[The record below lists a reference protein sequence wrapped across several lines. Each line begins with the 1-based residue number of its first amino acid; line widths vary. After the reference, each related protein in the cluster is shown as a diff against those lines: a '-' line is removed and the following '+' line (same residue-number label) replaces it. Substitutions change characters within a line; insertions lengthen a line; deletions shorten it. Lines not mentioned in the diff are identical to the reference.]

1 MAAGDPGHTPRPDAA
16 TQSLRQTLLQAE
28 DDAQRLR
35 ALEAIALRTIFAPTW
50 SNSPEAVRTLT
61 NSEGEHAMP
70 LFSGL
75 DTLQAA
81 ARRFGWTNGDGSLCY
96 RELPARE
103 VLRRARDQ
111 GVHYVVLDMFAEHA
125 TEFSCEEIADVLS
138 RMPAAAPVARGAAPA
153 PATRQAGMA
162 QAPASAPKPRGQSK
176 PAPRKSK
183 RPPVALA
190 EIDMPFARE
199 RAAAKPIGRVAIGAM
214 AVPAR
219 RDAAAR
225 SDPRAEPVASRARV
239 RGESEAL
246 RAAHEA
252 PARVPDGRPESALLR
267 ERSEDA
273 SNARP
278 PTAAAPIHASPV
290 RADTAPVAP
299 PRPAVLRAPSTLKE
313 QPAPRVER
321 AAVATPG
328 AFAPPALPQVD
339 AAYGQQPASHSP
351 AWGAPAQP
359 MHAQPAHPLP
369 ALDDAPLP
377 LSGASSAHDASFGY
391 DDSPEPE
398 ANPAALEAAAMI
410 AQVGKLSHDAGTQKA
425 AADVAAMLKEMAR
438 KGVAEEAKPS
448 AAQSAAKMLA
458 GMLSAEV
465 AVDAQR
471 AKRGKPADPDPAPE
485 VAAPTPEAP
494 EISGLRPLD
503 PPIQPA
509 VLDAIADAL
518 RKYPEVEWACEVSD
532 GSDTPMIGLRI
543 DPSFQTRAVEIRAA
557 VMAAAQTRKT
567 RLSVLMLDNP
577 QVMKEARTSGSAFFP
592 WRKRAAKR

>member
-1 MAAGDPGHTPRPDAA
+1 MAAGDPGQTPRPDPA

-81 ARRFGWTNGDGSLCY
+81 ARRFGWMNGDGSLCY

-125 TEFSCEEIADVLS
+125 TEFSCEEIGDVLA
-138 RMPAAAPVARGAAPA
+138 RMPAPAASAARGAPPLAA
-153 PATRQAGMA
+153 ARQAGA
-162 QAPASAPKPRGQSK
+162 TQAAGAASKERRQSK
-176 PAPRKSK
+176 PPQRKSK

-199 RAAAKPIGRVAIGAM
+199 RAAKAIARVAIEPM
-214 AVPAR
+214 AVAPR
-219 RDAAAR
+219 RGAVPR
-225 SDPRAEPVASRARV
+225 NDPRAEPAAPRGAVRA
-239 RGESEAL
+239 EPEAL
-246 RAAHEA
+246 RAAQRA
-252 PARVPDGRPESALLR
+252 PARVPEPRPESAPLR

-273 SNARP
+273 LHARP
-278 PTAAAPIHASPV
+278 AIGAVPVHASPARV
-290 RADTAPVAP
+290 DTAPVAP
-299 PRPAVLRAPSTLKE
+299 PRPAMLRAPSTLKE
-313 QPAPRVER
+313 QPAPRPER
-321 AAVATPG
+321 GVLPTPG
-328 AFAPPALPQVD
+328 AFEAPALPQVPV
-339 AAYGQQPASHSP
+339 ARGQEPAPHPP
-351 AWGAPAQP
+351 AWSAAAEP
-359 MHAQPAHPLP
+359 MHASMPP
-369 ALDDAPLP
+369 ALPGLD
-377 LSGASSAHDASFGY
+377 GASLPPADSSSTHDASFVC
-391 DDSPEPE
+391 DDAPEPA

-410 AQVGKLSHDAGTQKA
+410 AQVGKLAQDAGTQKA
-425 AADVAAMLKEMAR
+425 AADVAAMLKDMAR

-448 AAQSAAKMLA
+448 AVQSAARMLA
-458 GMLSAEV
+458 GMLSGEMAG
-465 AVDAQR
+465 AAQR
-471 AKRGKPADPDPAPE
+471 AAKRGKPEPEPAPE
-485 VAAPTPEAP
+485 AAAVTAEAP
-494 EISGLRPLD
+494 EVSGLRPLD
-503 PPIQPA
+503 PPMQVV

-532 GSDTPMIGLRI
+532 GSETPVVGLRI
-543 DPSFQTRAVEIRAA
+543 DPAFQTRAVEIRAA
-557 VMAAAQTRKT
+557 VMSVAQGRKT

-577 QVMKEARTSGSAFFP
+577 QLVKEARTSGSAFFP

>member
-1 MAAGDPGHTPRPDAA
+1 
-16 TQSLRQTLLQAE
+16 
-28 DDAQRLR
+28 
-35 ALEAIALRTIFAPTW
+35 
-50 SNSPEAVRTLT
+50 VRTLT

-81 ARRFGWTNGDGSLCY
+81 ARRFGWMNGDGSLCH

-103 VLRRARDQ
+103 TLRRARDQ

-125 TEFSCEEIADVLS
+125 TEFSCDEIADVLS
-138 RMPAAAPVARGAAPA
+138 RMPAPAAPSRGAT
-153 PATRQAGMA
+153 PATVARQAGTV
-162 QAPASAPKPRGQSK
+162 QAAAAPKQSGQSK
-176 PAPRKSK
+176 PEPRRSK

-199 RAAAKPIGRVAIGAM
+199 RAAKPIARVAIEPM
-214 AVPAR
+214 AVPPR

-225 SDPRAEPVASRARV
+225 NDPRAEPVAPRAAV
-239 RGESEAL
+239 RAESEAL
-246 RAAHEA
+246 RAPQRA
-252 PARVPDGRPESALLR
+252 PARVPESRPESAVLR

-273 SNARP
+273 VHARP
-278 PTAAAPIHASPV
+278 PPAAVPPHASPARV
-290 RADTAPVAP
+290 DTAPVAPP

-313 QPAPRVER
+313 QPAPRTER
-321 AAVATPG
+321 GVLPTPG
-328 AFAPPALPQVD
+328 AFAPPALPQVPV
-339 AAYGQQPASHSP
+339 ARQQPAPHPP
-351 AWGAPAQP
+351 AWGAAAEP
-359 MHAQPAHPLP
+359 MHASPPAALP
-369 ALDDAPLP
+369 ALDAAPLP
-377 LSGASSAHDASFGY
+377 LADPSSAHEASFGY
-391 DDSPEPE
+391 DDAPEPE

-410 AQVGKLSHDAGTQKA
+410 AQVGKLAQDAGTQKA
-425 AADVAAMLKEMAR
+425 AADVAAMLKDMAR

-458 GMLSAEV
+458 GMLSAEM

-471 AKRGKPADPDPAPE
+471 ARRGRPAEPEPAPE
-485 VAAPTPEAP
+485 AAAPSAEAP
-494 EISGLRPLD
+494 EVSGLRPLD
-503 PPIQPA
+503 PPIQVA

-532 GSDTPMIGLRI
+532 GSETPVVGLRI

-557 VMAAAQTRKT
+557 VMSAAQARKT
-567 RLSVLMLDNP
+567 RLCVLMLDNP
-577 QVMKEARTSGSAFFP
+577 QLMKEARTSGSAFFP